1 MYKRSIV
8 AMFVLA
14 LMMVLALAPAA
25 AYAQAPVGSFVSG
38 IACVNLDG
46 VVGTASITFYNPD
59 GSVKDTASNPTFLA
73 PWQIFTP
80 NQSGLGSGFQGSGVV
95 SSDKKV
101 ACGLNSQ
108 TANGSAVTRVGTSS
122 GLGADDIDTT
132 VFATQI
138 TRNLGGFDTY
148 VAIQNADSTPTD
160 VTATYFDKTGA
171 SVFTQKRTLQGFGST
186 VWYQAAADANLP
198 AAFIGSAKFV
208 STGGKLAGVIALYNA
223 GSSNA
228 NAQFLSFNT
237 VPLKAAASKI
247 FLPRLAKNLS
257 GVGYTSGWSCQ
268 NVGPGA
274 ADVKMTVNMND
285 QANGNA
291 LVSGVLTKAALGE
304 GTAWSGYL
312 GGATGNAALDAVTKG
327 TGSAI
332 VEVTG
337 GTGKLAC
344 TANEDNRTTF
354 AGQGISYNGI
364 PDGKQTPKVFFAQIV
379 ALGASSFRGGFQIAN
394 TTATATTCT
403 YDYTNKDGTKISI
416 PSVPLAANGANSVF
430 AESSL
435 TSAKTTFNGSA
446 LVTCGQPIVGIYNL
460 SIQGAAAHG
469 DPFAANA
476 GINQ

>member
-1 MYKRSIV
+1 M
-8 AMFVLA
+8 A
-14 LMMVLALAPAA
+14 LTLVPGA
-25 AYAQAPVGSFVSG
+25 AYAQAPTGSFVSG

-46 VVGTASITFYNPD
+46 VSGQATMTFYNPD
-59 GSVKDTASNPTFLA
+59 GTVKNTVTNNTFLN
-73 PWQIFTP
+73 PWQVFTP
-80 NQSGLGSGFQGSGVV
+80 DQAGLGSGFQGSGVV

-108 TANGSAVTRVGTSS
+108 TANGSAITRVGTSS

-171 SVFTQKRTLQGFGST
+171 SVFTQKRTVPGLGST
-186 VWYQAAADANLP
+186 VWYQAATDANLP

-208 STGGKLAGVIALYNA
+208 STGGKLAGVVALYNA
-223 GSSNA
+223 GTSNA

-237 VPLKAAASKI
+237 VPLKAAATKI

-268 NVGPGA
+268 NVGPGSVDA
-274 ADVKMTVNMND
+274 KMTVNIND
-285 QANGNA
+285 QGNNNA
-291 LVSGVLTKAALGE
+291 LVTAVLTKTGLGE

-312 GGATGNAALDAVTKG
+312 GGTTGSALDAVTKG

-344 TANEDNRTTF
+344 TANEDNRTVF
-354 AGQGISYNGI
+354 AGQGITYNGI
-364 PDGKQTPKVFFAQIV
+364 ADGKQTVKVFFAQIV
-379 ALGASSFRGGFQIAN
+379 ALGPSSFRGGFQISN

-403 YDYTNKDGTKISI
+403 YVYANAKTGHTITVANQ
-416 PSVPLAANGANSVF
+416 PLAANGSNSVF

-435 TSAKTTFNGSA
+435 TSEQTNFNGSA
-446 LVTCGQPIVGIYNL
+446 VVTCGQPIVGIYNL
-460 SIQGAAAHG
+460 ARRDIPG
-469 DPFAANA
+469 DSFAANN

>member
-1 MYKRSIV
+1 
-8 AMFVLA
+8 MFVLA

-46 VVGTASITFYNPD
+46 VSGQATMTFYNPD
-59 GSVKDTASNPTFLA
+59 GTVKNTVTNNAFLN
-73 PWQIFTP
+73 PWQVFTP
-80 NQSGLGSGFQGSGVV
+80 DQAGLGSGFQGSGVV

-108 TANGSAVTRVGTSS
+108 TANGSAVTRVGTST

-148 VAIQNADSTPTD
+148 VAIQNADSTATD

-171 SVFTQKRTLQGFGST
+171 SVFTQKRTLPGFGST
-186 VWYQAAADANLP
+186 VWYQAAADSPLTAG
-198 AAFIGSAKFV
+198 FIGSAKFV
-208 STGGKLAGVIALYNA
+208 STGGKLAGVVALYNA
-223 GSSNA
+223 GTSNS

-237 VPLKAAASKI
+237 VPLKAAATKI

-274 ADVKMTVNMND
+274 LDAKMTVNMND

-291 LVSGVLTKAALGE
+291 LVSAVLTKTGLGE

-312 GGATGNAALDAVTKG
+312 GGGGVGNAALDAVTKG

-364 PDGKQTPKVFFAQIV
+364 PDGMQTAKVFFAQIV
-379 ALGASSFRGGFQIAN
+379 ALGGSSFRGGFQIAN

-403 YDYTNKDGTKISI
+403 YAYSNAKTGNTIT
-416 PSVPLAANGANSVF
+416 VANQPLAANGSNSVF

-435 TSAKTTFNGSA
+435 TSEKTNFNGSA
-446 LVTCGQPIVGIYNL
+446 VVTCGQPIVGIYNL
-460 SIQGAAAHG
+460 SIQGPAAKG